1 MRIEQNQF
9 VIQDR
14 SQVSGGGTK
23 PEAQSQA
30 TSAPPANA
38 QAFAGKQKQSLNQA
52 ESNQGGGN
60 KGTSLLSRLATLS
73 GVNPMPA
80 LPIKETEFF
89 INPKI
94 NDRDNHQDRFVH
106 IVGDAIDTDEER
118 HDLQNAVNKAE
129 KGGER
134 VIFVQGDE
142 GQPQYFEATSKDLNG
157 HKPAYI
163 AKVQSLAKGSTETFS
178 LENLHNKVAPLE
190 SLSASDL
197 SALQALD
204 SRQLAQVDAV
214 GTQGPALLKV
224 AQNKE
229 LLAIAQNLNPQQIK
243 ILASLDK
250 DQLEAYRKIPAPSR
264 AFIDIPPKPE
274 NPDKPAISGEDFLT
288 MNKIPP
294 QTQQAMQKLSVK
306 ELQALQALTGLS
318 NEALGVLEWDAAPL
332 RAFQHLDADQFK
344 DLQTLQPEQIQS
356 MRSLDSRLSGH

>member
-30 TSAPPANA
+30 TSASPANP

-60 KGTSLLSRLATLS
+60 KATSLLSRLATLS
-73 GVNPMPA
+73 GVNPIPVI
-80 LPIKETEFF
+80 PIKETQFF
-89 INPKI
+89 IDTQK
-94 NDRDNHQDRFVH
+94 NDSNNHHDRFVH
-106 IVGDAIDTDEER
+106 ISGDAIDTDGER
-118 HDLQNAVNKAE
+118 DDLQNAMKQADKE
-129 KGGER
+129 GFP
-134 VIFVQGDE
+134 VIFIQGDE
-142 GQPQYFEATSKDLNG
+142 NKPQYFEATSKDLNG
-157 HKPAYI
+157 QKPGYI
-163 AKVQSLAKGSTETFS
+163 AKVQSLGKGSTETFA
-178 LENLHNKVAPLE
+178 LENLQTKVAPLE

-214 GTQGPALLKV
+214 GTQGPALLRV

-264 AFIDIPPKPE
+264 AFIDIPAKVETPKTE
-274 NPDKPAISGEDFLT
+274 AISKSDFDIL
-288 MNKIPP
+288 NKIPP
-294 QTQQAMQKLSVK
+294 KTQEDMQKLSVK
-306 ELQALQALTGLS
+306 DLQALQALNGLPS
-318 NEALGVLEWDAAPL
+318 EALAILDWEGAP
-332 RAFQHLDADQFK
+332 FQALQHMNATQFQ
-344 DLQTLQPEQIQS
+344 DLQMLPPAELQNLS
-356 MRSLDSRLSGH
+356 ALSTRMR